1 MITVHARHRERHV
14 RSRET
19 TDGEIDV
26 TGFTDTVLVGLI
38 EIVQHDLGLGV
49 APPRCK
55 GADRGS
61 WPHTVHGNALWPQ
74 FGQQRIGV
82 KNRQGHQLRPEL
94 SEQWTPPVDEISPA
108 GKQIDPRRGMR
119 EHIVQ
124 TPAEKSRI
132 IFAGEAHVRT
142 VVLGE

>member
-49 APPRCK
+49 APSRCK

-61 WPHTVHGNALWPQ
+61 RPHTVHGNALWTQ

-82 KNRQGHQLRPEL
+82 KNRQGHSCVEL
-94 SEQWTPPVDEISPA
+94 AEQGHPVDEISQRA
-108 GKQIDPRRGMR
+108 NRSTRASM
-119 EHIVQ
+119 
-124 TPAEKSRI
+124 
-132 IFAGEAHVRT
+132 
-142 VVLGE
+142 